1 MTTTVAAGT
10 AIGVDVEERTETAE
24 QSSTAVLVAP
34 DIPWNL
40 VVWNDP
46 VNLMSYVSFVFQSY
60 FGYPEA
66 KANKLML
73 EVHRKGRSIV
83 AHGAKEQVEQHAVA
97 MHGYGLW
104 ATVEKASSRASRDT
118 WNRPNASCFAG

>member
-1 MTTTVAAGT
+1 MTTPVATGVARGT
-10 AIGVDVEERTETAE
+10 YAAVDVEERTDTSE
-24 QSSTAVLVAP
+24 QGSTALLSAP

-60 FGYPEA
+60 FGYSEA

-104 ATVEKASSRASRDT
+104 ATVEKASS
-118 WNRPNASCFAG
+118 AGTGKGGARG